1 MKILHVFKTFYPE
14 SYGGIEYVI
23 RTLCENKALDDQ
35 CRVMVLSSKGRDYC
49 LHHDTYDVYFYKTNF
64 VFAQLGFSWSFFRE
78 FKKHVQWADVI
89 HFHYPWPIADL
100 CNLLYPSQQKVKIL
114 TYHSDIV
121 VKKILYLIYKPLERK
136 FLRNMDIIIATS
148 ENYARNSHNLKNL
161 SQEKLKIIPI
171 GINHNQSQTD
181 QFIENEKKF
190 SFIDEKYFLFVGVL
204 RYYKGVDILLKAL
217 QNTELRVVIAGGG
230 VEFANYKALADKLHL
245 KNIYFL
251 GEVTEQEKHKLFKH
265 AYAFVFPSNQ
275 RSEAF
280 GIGLVEAS
288 SYALPLITCEIGT
301 GTSFINLHG
310 QTGLV
315 VKPNDV
321 QALREAMLKIWDNVE
336 LAKNFGQNARERF
349 LQRLTSIRM
358 VSEYN
363 SVYTQ
368 LMDSKAVNVKN

>member
-35 CRVMVLSSKGRDYC
+35 CRVIVLSTKGTDYC
-49 LHHDTYDVYFYKTNF
+49 LHHDAYEVYFYKTNF
-64 VFAQLGFSWSFFRE
+64 VVAQLGFSWSFFRE
-78 FKKHVQWADVI
+78 FKKHAQWADVI
-89 HFHYPWPIADL
+89 HFHYPWPVADL
-100 CNLLYPSQQKVKIL
+100 CNFLYPTQHKIKVL

-121 VKKILYLIYKPLERK
+121 VKKSLYLLYKPLERR
-136 FLRNMDIIIATS
+136 FLRDMDVIVATS
-148 ENYARNSHNLKNL
+148 ENYAHNSHNLKNL

-171 GINHNQSQTD
+171 GINAEPRGTD
-181 QFIENEKKF
+181 DFVENKRKF

-217 QNTELRVVIAGGG
+217 QNKELRVVIAGGG
-230 VEFANYKALADKLHL
+230 IEFANYKALADKLHL

-251 GEVTEQEKHKLFKH
+251 GEVTEQEKHELFKH

-301 GTSFINLHG
+301 GTSFINLHEK
-310 QTGLV
+310 TGLV

-321 QALREAMLKIWDNVE
+321 RALCEAMQTIWTNPE
-336 LAKNFGQNARERF
+336 LAEKFGKNARERF
-349 LQRLTSIRM
+349 LQQFTSTKM
-358 VSEYN
+358 VNEYN
-363 SVYTQ
+363 KVYTH
-368 LMDSKAVNVKN
+368 LMGYKSVNIKN